1 MAEPLEDLL
10 TGIRAAAD
18 PSRLR
23 LLAVCSQGEW
33 TVSELVQVLG
43 QSQPRISRHLKILAE
58 AGLLDRFREG
68 GWVFYRRAQAGEG
81 ARIARTLCRL
91 LPDAD
96 PALAM
101 DRRRLEA
108 VREAR
113 RRAAERYFDD
123 RASGW
128 DSERGLG
135 PSTASMVE
143 AALRRL
149 FEAERP
155 ANLLDVGTGTGRMLQ
170 LLARHVGFGL
180 GVDISHDMLAVARA
194 NLDRREARNCQVRHG
209 DMYQLPL
216 PDASFEAVTLHQV
229 LHFADDPARVLAEAA
244 RVLRSGRPA
253 GRRRSGGARRR
264 AAAAGAGA
272 SAARLRGRRDGGAGW
287 RSAAVPGAAR
297 AAAGAELTVVIW
309 SARRPAAAGDES
321 DNAERR
327 EAAMTVAYREAVAA
341 AWSGSRRCHR
351 SSSRS
356 RSSRPARPRRRR
368 ACGATSSCSPAPRR
382 ALSRSLAAPAARRAR
397 ARSTLSARC
406 RRVSAR
412 PWQPTSP
419 APARRAPRSTRSRGA
434 TGRRRAPDRGPAGR
448 PAQGRRTYRPARG
461 RLRLR
466 ERPRGRASRPSPTS
480 TSASPATPRCIPRP
494 DASTDLENLKRK
506 IDGRGDPPHH
516 PVLLRHRPDPPLPR
530 RARGRGHRGRV
541 RARHHADP

>member
-113 RRAAERYFDD
+113 RRAAERYFGD

-135 PSTASMVE
+135 PDGERVE

-155 ANLLDVGTGTGRMLQ
+155 ANLLDVGTGTGRVLQ
-170 LLARHVGFGL
+170 LLAPHVGFGL

-216 PDASFEAVTLHQV
+216 PDASFAAVTLHQV

-244 RVLRSGRPA
+244 RVLAPGGRLVVVDL
-253 GRRRSGGARRR
+253 
-264 AAAAGAGA
+264 AAHGDE
-272 SAARLRGRRDGGAGW
+272 RLRQERAHRRLGFADAEM
-287 RSAAVPGAAR
+287 AAWLAELRLSPEPPVRLP
-297 AAAGAELTVVIW
+297 GAELTVVIW

-327 EAAMTVAYREAVAA
+327 EAA
-341 AWSGSRRCHR
+341 
-351 SSSRS
+351 
-356 RSSRPARPRRRR
+356 
-368 ACGATSSCSPAPRR
+368 
-382 ALSRSLAAPAARRAR
+382 
-397 ARSTLSARC
+397 
-406 RRVSAR
+406 
-412 PWQPTSP
+412 
-419 APARRAPRSTRSRGA
+419 
-434 TGRRRAPDRGPAGR
+434 
-448 PAQGRRTYRPARG
+448 
-461 RLRLR
+461 
-466 ERPRGRASRPSPTS
+466 
-480 TSASPATPRCIPRP
+480 
-494 DASTDLENLKRK
+494 
-506 IDGRGDPPHH
+506 
-516 PVLLRHRPDPPLPR
+516 
-530 RARGRGHRGRV
+530 
-541 RARHHADP
+541 